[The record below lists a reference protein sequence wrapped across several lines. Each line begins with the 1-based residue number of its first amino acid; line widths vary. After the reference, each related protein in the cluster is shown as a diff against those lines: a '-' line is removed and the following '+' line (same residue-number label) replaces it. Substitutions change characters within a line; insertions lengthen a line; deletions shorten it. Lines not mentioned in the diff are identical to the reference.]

1 MMGLALD
8 SDALP
13 VLKQNNAI
21 LAFQEQD
28 AVLPAPTACIHCGR
42 CVEGCPMHLMPFELC
57 NDVERN
63 DWQAAEHHSVLDC
76 MECGSCTYVC
86 PARRNITSSIRIA
99 KRQVMALRKKQ

>member
-1 MMGLALD
+1 
-8 SDALP
+8 
-13 VLKQNNAI
+13 
-21 LAFQEQD
+21 
-28 AVLPAPTACIHCGR
+28 
-42 CVEGCPMHLMPFELC
+42 MPFELC

-99 KRQVMALRKKQ
+99 KRQVMALRTKQ